1 MKNDATSR
9 DMFQGRVGQHCGDLR
24 HGAQAARWRRAPGGH
39 ATIEACGERQCAWV
53 RVWSA
58 NGSLGARPSG
68 ARVRAW
74 GRRLRVQYTRPG
86 HRHAGAVPYSRQ
98 RTVRGDGVSACS
110 TPGPATGTPEP
121 CPTAGSAQSVG
132 TASPRAVHPA
142 RPQARRS
149 RALQQAAHSP
159 WTASPRAVH
168 PARPQARRSRALQLR
183 GAGAGVG
190 TASPRAVHPAR
201 PGACSSGARMVA
213 VPYGRQGAQ
222 SVDGVSA
229 CSTPGTATPKKRNTK
244 ETHAG

>member
-110 TPGPATGTPEP
+110 T
-121 CPTAGSAQSVG
+121 SG
-132 TASPRAVHPA
+132 TARSVLLWGANG
-142 RPQARRS
+142 S
-149 RALQQAAHSP
+149 RALRQAGRTVRGRRLRVQYTRHGHS
-159 WTASPRAVH
+159 
-168 PARPQARRSRALQLR
+168 
-183 GAGAGVG
+183 
-190 TASPRAVHPAR
+190 
-201 PGACSSGARMVA
+201 
-213 VPYGRQGAQ
+213 
-222 SVDGVSA
+222 
-229 CSTPGTATPKKRNTK
+229 
-244 ETHAG
+244 